1 MDAIWWILI
10 ILLFVTAFIGLLV
23 PVLPDIPL
31 MVIGFALYHFLVD
44 SHSLNLWFWVGAVLL
59 AIVVTVTDY
68 VAGGIAVKTYGGSRY
83 STIASILGA
92 GVFGLLF
99 PPWGILFGPVV
110 AVILVELSLKKSFPQ
125 AVKLGFGTL
134 IGFLGGVIVKGVLMA
149 GLLIWFIILVLS

>member
-31 MVIGFALYHFLVD
+31 MVIGFVLYHFLVD

-83 STIASILGA
+83 ATIASILGA
-92 GVFGLLF
+92 VVFGLLF
-99 PPWGILFGPVV
+99 PPWGILFGPIV
-110 AVILVELSLKKSFPQ
+110 AVILVELLLKKSLPQ
-125 AVKLGFGTL
+125 AVKVGFGTL
-134 IGFLGGVIVKGVLMA
+134 IGFLGGVIVKGGLMA
-149 GLLIWFIILVLS
+149 GLLIWFIILVLR